1 VPFSSVTTVNNT
13 NRGIGNAAVK
23 VTVAYGA
30 DVDRA
35 IETLTEIGAELR
47 ADDKFKNGILGDFS
61 FWGVDQLDGASVT
74 LVGQIQCSDAQRWS
88 VQREFN
94 RRILDRFIARGIE
107 ISNPHR
113 TFVTRLPLATQGAAR
128 DGNRNGE
135 DRGTRSSETRAT
147 DAAHPGSASTKHNA
161 RQD

>member
-1 VPFSSVTTVNNT
+1 VTTVNNS

-35 IETLTEIGAELR
+35 VETLTEIGAELR
-47 ADDKFKNGILGDFS
+47 ADDKFRNAILGDFS
-61 FWGVDQLDGASVT
+61 FWGVDQFDGANVT

-107 ISNPHR
+107 IANPQR
-113 TFVTRLPLATQGAAR
+113 TFVTGAPLPANDARRGGNSPDRNTRFVSEAGA
-128 DGNRNGE
+128 
-135 DRGTRSSETRAT
+135 
-147 DAAHPGSASTKHNA
+147 
-161 RQD
+161 